1 MFFESFYYNSLPWGF
16 SINSNKKE
24 KSIFCCDSVGRV
36 VSNGVRVMHVVEV
49 LGINCISKFERE
61 MAEYKKL
68 LKKREPSLRQI
79 FFPGMFFLCIFIYVS
94 KSFI

>member
-1 MFFESFYYNSLPWGF
+1 MFFESFYYNSLPCGF

-24 KSIFCCDSVGRV
+24 KSIFCCDSVGWV

-61 MAEYKKL
+61 MAEYKN
-68 LKKREPSLRQI
+68 
-79 FFPGMFFLCIFIYVS
+79 C
-94 KSFI
+94 